1 MASLIE
7 KNSNCETVLPARKKT
22 TMPPEMFENEIIR
35 NKELL
40 KLLGLNNNNNNN
52 NNNNEPLIL
61 TITSIYKDKESCYSG
76 DYREREIYNHKNKL
90 IAKYKEN
97 KDLFNAFVEGYLN
110 ALSDNRIKY
119 EINEEVFVD

>member
-1 MASLIE
+1 MAILIE
-7 KNSNCETVLPARKKT
+7 KNSNCETVLPVRKKT
-22 TMPPEMFENEIIR
+22 TMPPEMFESEIIR

-40 KLLGLNNNNNNN
+40 KLLGLNNN
-52 NNNNEPLIL
+52 EPLIL
-61 TITSIYKDKESCYSG
+61 TITSIYKNKESCSRG
-76 DYREREIYNHKNKL
+76 DYKGREFYNQKGKL

-110 ALSDNRIKY
+110 ALSDNKIKY